1 MLARALEDLAALID
15 LAQLSPRLNQMQS
28 MQAAAV
34 AQQAANDQIRIRL
47 ETQIAINSGMIAV
60 LQGTVS
66 SIIAVHSRE

>member
-1 MLARALEDLAALID
+1 MQGVDVVLWLQTL
-15 LAQLSPRLNQMQS
+15 QNQMQS

-47 ETQIAINSGMIAV
+47 ETQIAINSGTIAV